1 MLRDEDVRR
10 LRQRLLARRS
20 EIQSEIAGEKQDVME
35 TIRDGIGVGDVE
47 DDAHLTYD
55 REFELEEENIGQR
68 ELAQIDKAL
77 ERIDQGTYG
86 ISEVSGKPIPI
97 ERLEAIPYATTLAG
111 ERAPEP
117 E

>member
-1 MLRDEDVRR
+1 MLKAEDIRR
-10 LRQRLLARRS
+10 FRERLLARRS
-20 EIQSEIAGEKQDVME
+20 EIQSEIASEKQDVME

-55 REFELEEENIGQR
+55 REFELEEEDINR
-68 ELAQIDKAL
+68 KELAQIDKAI

-86 ISEVSGKPIPI
+86 ISEVSGKPIPT

-111 ERAPEP
+111 ERPPEP
-117 E
+117 D